1 MNVSHYNQPSHT
13 ENSTQSFIN
22 SNFLL
27 VQTSVKLRNSNFFQ
41 AFAQILGIYII
52 RKIFP
57 KYMDPVTYMA

>member
-41 AFAQILGIYII
+41 AFAQIFEIYII

-57 KYMDPVTYMA
+57 KYMDPVTYKG